1 MMDNN
6 LQRMFAYQEIM
17 AQRGKESI
25 CHSAILRCEHGS
37 ERCVLNLPKSHGKY
51 VGTHAQID
59 IKDGKNAFF
68 GYCRKLEGPC
78 QAELSDWFNGNEADR
93 MFDESTL
100 MMEASVQKDVG
111 FMVCTAARKG

>member
-1 MMDNN
+1 MMENN

-68 GYCRKLEGPC
+68 GYCWRALARRSCLTGLTGMRRIGC
-78 QAELSDWFNGNEADR
+78 
-93 MFDESTL
+93 L
-100 MMEASVQKDVG
+100 MRAH
-111 FMVCTAARKG
+111 

>member
-1 MMDNN
+1 MMENN

-37 ERCVLNLPKSHGKY
+37 ERCVLNLPKSHG
-51 VGTHAQID
+51 
-59 IKDGKNAFF
+59 
-68 GYCRKLEGPC
+68 
-78 QAELSDWFNGNEADR
+78 NEADR

>member
-1 MMDNN
+1 MMENN

-59 IKDGKNAFF
+59 IKKRILRLLQKAG
-68 GYCRKLEGPC
+68 GPLPGG
-78 QAELSDWFNGNEADR
+78 A
-93 MFDESTL
+93 
-100 MMEASVQKDVG
+100 V
-111 FMVCTAARKG
+111 